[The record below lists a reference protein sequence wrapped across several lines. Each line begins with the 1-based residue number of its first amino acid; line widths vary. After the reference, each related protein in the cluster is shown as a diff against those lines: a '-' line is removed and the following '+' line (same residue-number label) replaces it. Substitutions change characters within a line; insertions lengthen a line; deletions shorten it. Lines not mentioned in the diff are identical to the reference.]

1 MIKYLLALLLW
12 VYLAL
17 LNSIFMVL
25 MTIIL
30 TTGAVVYG
38 VYLLMVPARS
48 KRYYQRN
55 SPCG

>member
-38 VYLLMVPARS
+38 MYSLMVPTWA
-48 KRYYQRN
+48 KRYFQRD
-55 SPCG
+55 SSCG